1 MEESRFPVL
10 LREPLKNPWFRL
22 ARVGIALVL
31 LTLYGTVGYAVIE
44 HYQLLDAVFMTIITI
59 STVGYG
65 EIHPLTPRGEIFTI
79 TLILLGVIGF
89 LYTLGVIVDILSGG
103 DLEQYRRYR
112 KMHQALH
119 AMRDHIIV
127 CGYGRIG
134 RNVVREIHAAKQ
146 QCVVIERDPHRI
158 DEKELEGDP
167 VIIGDAASD
176 EVLRDAGLEH
186 ARALVSCVDSDERNV
201 YVVLT
206 ARTMNPRLYIVA
218 RSSYAESY
226 QKLLHAGAN
235 RVLSPYVMSGR
246 RMAIAATQP
255 LVGSSMQLDDLSPGD
270 QRYIEEIV
278 IPGGWSEGI
287 SVAELQARGGTI
299 LMVRSHTA
307 GEKVAPPPEMK
318 AVTADHIVAAGT
330 PDQLHD
336 IAHHLWKPPGQA
348 GSTVESTEILD

>member
-1 MEESRFPVL
+1 MEQSKAPVL
-10 LREPLKNPWFRL
+10 LREPPRNPWFRL
-22 ARVGIALVL
+22 ARVAIALVL
-31 LTLYGTVGYAVIE
+31 LTLYGTVGYIFIE
-44 HYQLLDAVFMTIITI
+44 HFSLLDAVFMTIITI

-65 EIHPLTPRGEIFTI
+65 ESHPLTPRGEIFTI
-79 TLILLGVIGF
+79 TLILLGVVGF

-112 KMHQALH
+112 KMHQALR

-134 RNVVREIHAAKQ
+134 RNVVREIHAANQ
-146 QCVVIERDPHRI
+146 RCVVIERDPHRI
-158 DEKELEGDP
+158 DEGELEGDP

-176 EVLRDAGLEH
+176 EVLRDAGLEY

-255 LVGSSMQLDDLSPGD
+255 LVGASMQLDDLTPGD

-287 SVAELQARGGTI
+287 TVADLQKHGGTV
-299 LMVRSHTA
+299 LMVRSHSD
-307 GEKVAPPPEMK
+307 GEKVAPPLDLV
-318 AVTADHIVAAGT
+318 AVSADHVVVAGT
-330 PDQLHD
+330 PGQLHD
-336 IAHHLWKPPGQA
+336 IAHHLLKAPVQA
-348 GSTVESTEILD
+348 GGAVESTEILD